1 MSQVNIEVGNIVY
14 LRSDCSRSCRG
25 TVIETKKRMI
35 VVEWE
40 NNDIKS
46 HSVMDLWA
54 PPDVNTRH
62 ADESTEQKLEVDDLA
77 FTGMKTCSFIETQES
92 NFDPNA
98 FAKTFEIEIKDVLTQ
113 IPHTPLGILI
123 LVTSEMN

>member
-1 MSQVNIEVGNIVY
+1 
-14 LRSDCSRSCRG
+14 
-25 TVIETKKRMI
+25 MI